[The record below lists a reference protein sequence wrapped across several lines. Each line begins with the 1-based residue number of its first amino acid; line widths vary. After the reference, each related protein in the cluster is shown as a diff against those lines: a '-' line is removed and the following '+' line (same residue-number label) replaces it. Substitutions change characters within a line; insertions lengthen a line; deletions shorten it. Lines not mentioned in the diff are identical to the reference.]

1 MCEREREKNINIV
14 IGFVLFFFHCLNP
27 LKSKFYGVKPP
38 KLFGAIH
45 VIDYKFS
52 MECFHVNYDDASLN
66 FCVSMI

>member
-1 MCEREREKNINIV
+1 MCVREREKYKYSNK
-14 IGFVLFFFHCLNP
+14 FFFFNCPDP
-27 LKSKFYGVKPP
+27 LKLEFYGVKPP

-66 FCVSMI
+66 LCVSMI

>member
-1 MCEREREKNINIV
+1 MARY
-14 IGFVLFFFHCLNP
+14 HCLDP
-27 LKSKFYGVKPP
+27 FKPEFYGVKPL

-52 MECFHVNYDDASLN
+52 IECFHINYDDASLN